1 MRYFFRV
8 SVVLLILSMAFFV
21 CLAEEH
27 VILTIHNECV
37 SDDLLSS
44 FMREHPSIRI
54 EEHNDPED
62 SNITI
67 EEALS
72 HSDNVD
78 IYFMNT
84 LTSRTYEALR
94 DRGYFLE
101 LTDPEILAMANSI
114 YSEVRKAAIYNDNLC
129 ALPYEIQ
136 GQPVFAVDMNIW
148 LSLGFS
154 KDELPRTWADLLR
167 FCTEKWPS
175 ISMEHEEI
183 ALFSEFDIDAADL
196 LGRIEKNY
204 EAYRTIHD
212 YNIGYDTPEFREVL
226 ELFSR
231 MCELEIFNTTDQ
243 TESYLFDSFYIPSLW
258 GFSSA
263 DARFLRLSF
272 LEDDQPCYP
281 VGIKV
286 MAINPNS
293 KHVAESIEL
302 IKYVFNNVGLREQ
315 MELCPEMNDPVID
328 ENYLIV
334 QQEYLD
340 RMDLYEQQINQA
352 TDEVEQR
359 TIGIERD
366 AYDKEVQNYFSKYKY
381 IAGVDQIQKYRKDVQ
396 GTMVPIYATA
406 LTNDDYSAVNDFR
419 EAFLRGELP
428 EDIYIRELE
437 HRLVFSTLENQ

>member
-1 MRYFFRV
+1 MRYIFRV

-148 LSLGFS
+148 LFWDSLKMNFPERGQIYCVFALKNGRPFQWNMKKS
-154 KDELPRTWADLLR
+154 RCSVNLT
-167 FCTEKWPS
+167 
-175 ISMEHEEI
+175 SMQLI
-183 ALFSEFDIDAADL
+183 
-196 LGRIEKNY
+196 
-204 EAYRTIHD
+204 
-212 YNIGYDTPEFREVL
+212 
-226 ELFSR
+226 
-231 MCELEIFNTTDQ
+231 C
-243 TESYLFDSFYIPSLW
+243 W
-258 GFSSA
+258 G
-263 DARFLRLSF
+263 
-272 LEDDQPCYP
+272 
-281 VGIKV
+281 
-286 MAINPNS
+286 
-293 KHVAESIEL
+293 
-302 IKYVFNNVGLREQ
+302 GLR
-315 MELCPEMNDPVID
+315 
-328 ENYLIV
+328 
-334 QQEYLD
+334 
-340 RMDLYEQQINQA
+340 
-352 TDEVEQR
+352 R
-359 TIGIERD
+359 TTKHTER
-366 AYDKEVQNYFSKYKY
+366 SM
-381 IAGVDQIQKYRKDVQ
+381 II
-396 GTMVPIYATA
+396 I
-406 LTNDDYSAVNDFR
+406 
-419 EAFLRGELP
+419 
-428 EDIYIRELE
+428 
-437 HRLVFSTLENQ
+437 